1 MTTNLRRITISLP
14 PGVDETVRE
23 FAKSEGISQS
33 KVITNILSEFAP
45 TMRNLMEIQKH
56 LRAKRTEEAKRV
68 MQHTFGDMMAG
79 LLQEH
84 MAKKGEKK

>member
-14 PGVDETVRE
+14 PGVDEVVRD

-45 TMRNLMEIQKH
+45 TMRNLIEIQKQMKAG
-56 LRAKRTEEAKRV
+56 RMQEAKRV

-79 LLQEH
+79 LLQEQISKG
-84 MAKKGEKK
+84 KK